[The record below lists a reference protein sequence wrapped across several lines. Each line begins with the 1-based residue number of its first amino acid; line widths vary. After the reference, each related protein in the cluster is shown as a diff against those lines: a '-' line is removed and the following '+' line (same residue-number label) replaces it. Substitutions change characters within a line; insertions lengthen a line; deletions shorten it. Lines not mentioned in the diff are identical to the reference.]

1 VHNRHDDLTFRLP
14 ITGDMTRIYLDVSYD
29 DRLAGN
35 EGIRANALAGLGT
48 NVLTSWL
55 SPKRAEKKT
64 LLLFVS
70 FAGE

>member
-1 VHNRHDDLTFRLP
+1 
-14 ITGDMTRIYLDVSYD
+14 MTRIYLDVSYD